1 MFILHC
7 QELIGKIEE
16 HEGKKCL
23 MVDDYMLDKVS
34 GNIKEITGI
43 VYDNTKILI
52 NTDD

>member
-1 MFILHC
+1 
-7 QELIGKIEE
+7 
-16 HEGKKCL
+16 